1 MTKLQQRKDAIAK
14 EMREIEILE
23 KMENERNSESEKI
36 KLISRL
42 LLDLHDQPLACG
54 LPIGTVAHVKMI
66 FDASCETCT
75 TCYFADTCEE
85 IVSLT
90 SKGRRKNTRKKGSNG
105 SNNGRVST
113 TVPYKRVISTGTI
126 TLEGNEGRKNLTF
139 TGNDWKVVTKEIR
152 DYFKANPITGL
163 TLEETVG
170 KIAGYT
176 HKGSAAKNYPA
187 LEKFN
192 G

>member
-1 MTKLQQRKDAIAK
+1 MKEIA
-14 EMREIEILE
+14 ILE
-23 KMENERNSESEKI
+23 RLESERNSESEKI

-42 LLDLHDQPLACG
+42 LLNLHDQPLACS
-54 LPIGTVAHVKMI
+54 LPINTVAHVKMI
-66 FDASCETCT
+66 FNPSNEACM
-75 TCYFADTCEE
+75 TCYFAETCSE

-90 SKGRRKNTRKKGSNG
+90 SKGKRKNTRKKGSNG

-113 TVPYKRVISTGTI
+113 TVPYKRDVSLHCIELI
-126 TLEGNEGRKNLTF
+126 GNEGRKSLKF

>member
-75 TCYFADTCEE
+75 TCYFANTCEE

-90 SKGRRKNTRKKGSNG
+90 SKSKRKNSRKLSGKSSKIATVKVTFTFSKNTGICEITEPIKIPAFHASEWLNSDTRKALRQSL
-105 SNNGRVST
+105 V
-113 TVPYKRVISTGTI
+113 
-126 TLEGNEGRKNLTF
+126 
-139 TGNDWKVVTKEIR
+139 KE
-152 DYFKANPITGL
+152 NGL
-163 TLEETVG
+163 TSNQL
-170 KIAGYT
+170 AGI
-176 HKGSAAKNYPA
+176 SKN
-187 LEKFN
+187 FN
-192 G
+192 AMGYKMGHIDWD